1 MIAED
6 VANKLRGTS
15 RIQAPASLAAENSM
29 NKDENTKA
37 PCNYCNRDTKH
48 RVLSKRI
55 TSGSDDDKGFNWR
68 DTYEML
74 ECCGCESVEM
84 RWTNEFSEDPEPTV
98 TYYPPPVARQTPKW
112 IWGLPT
118 EVKSLMD
125 EIYSAL
131 HANSR
136 RLALMGARTVVD
148 MLLMD
153 KVGDLGTFSEKLAQL
168 EGHGFVGRKN
178 REFLGAALDAG
189 NAAAH
194 RGYQPK
200 KEHLDHV
207 MDIVENLLQAVYIL
221 EEAADELKK
230 STPARKYKAPR
241 GR

>member
-1 MIAED
+1 
-6 VANKLRGTS
+6 
-15 RIQAPASLAAENSM
+15 
-29 NKDENTKA
+29 
-37 PCNYCNRDTKH
+37 
-48 RVLSKRI
+48 
-55 TSGSDDDKGFNWR
+55 
-68 DTYEML
+68 
-74 ECCGCESVEM
+74 
-84 RWTNEFSEDPEPTV
+84 
-98 TYYPPPVARQTPKW
+98 
-112 IWGLPT
+112 
-118 EVKSLMD
+118 MD

>member
-1 MIAED
+1 
-6 VANKLRGTS
+6 VANKQRRTS
-15 RIQAPASLAAENSM
+15 RIQAPAGFAAENSV
-29 NKDENTKA
+29 NKETSTKA
-37 PCNYCNRDTKH
+37 PCNDCNRDTKH
-48 RVLSKRI
+48 RVLFKRI
-55 TSGSDDDKGFNWR
+55 TSGSDDDSGFDWR

-74 ECCGCESVEM
+74 ECCGCESVAM
-84 RWTNEFSEDPEPTV
+84 RWTNEFSENPEPTV

-112 IWGLPT
+112 VWGLPT
-118 EVKSLMD
+118 EVRSLMD

-153 KVGDLGTFSEKLAQL
+153 KVGDVGTFPDKLAQL
-168 EGHGFVGRKN
+168 ESDGFVGLKN
-178 REFLGAALDAG
+178 RAFLGAALEAG

-230 STPARKYKAPR
+230 STPARKFKGPR